1 MRKPTIM
8 IALAAAL
15 PFAALAADPPSP
27 SKGKSA
33 PLICRTAQQ
42 TTGSHIRAPRTCHTE
57 EQWRQ
62 IDEAPLPI
70 SLRVNASKSEGKPTR
85 AQP

>member
-27 SKGKSA
+27 GKSE
-33 PLICRTAQQ
+33 PRICRTAQQ
-42 TTGSHIRAPRTCHTE
+42 TTGSHIRSPRTCHTA